1 MMNVAR
7 LILIGTTKLGYTEQ
21 QIFAMTPRKFF
32 LLYDEY
38 LIVSG
43 AKKSSNPKDEEDTYA
58 IDEIMGV
65 LRGF

>member
-1 MMNVAR
+1 MNVAR

-21 QIFAMTPRKFF
+21 QIFDMTPRKFF

-38 LIVSG
+38 LAVSG
-43 AKKSSNPKDEEDTYA
+43 IKKADGKEEDTYA